1 MIDRGTALAL
11 ATAAVLGAASGCGS
25 AEESASQASR
35 LLTAQAAELAAELE
49 EHGDVDKSDLVV
61 RLAFGSEA
69 DLDLYVTDPL
79 LETVYFANRK
89 ARSGGR
95 ITADLRCD
103 APAPR
108 VEELRFEAP
117 LPGRYRVGID
127 HPARCDDGV
136 EPVAYAVSV
145 RGPGLRRGAQ
155 GSIAVEEFLL
165 VALEFDVLETGAPS
179 R

>member
-1 MIDRGTALAL
+1 MIGRGTAFAL
-11 ATAAVLGAASGCGS
+11 ATAVLLGAAAGCGS
-25 AEESASQASR
+25 AEEGASEASH
-35 LLTAQAAELAAELE
+35 LLAAQAARLAAVLE
-49 EHGDVDKSDLVV
+49 ARAGGESTELVV

-117 LPGRYRVGID
+117 LAGRYRVGID
-127 HPARCDDGV
+127 HPVRCDDGV

-145 RGPGLRRGAQ
+145 RGPGFGGAAQ
-155 GSIAVEEFLL
+155 GSIAVQEFLL
-165 VALEFDVLETGAPS
+165 VVLEFDVLETGAPS